1 MLSDVVPHEQ
11 YISELE
17 DLHVTVARVS
27 LTTDEET
34 SCLIN
39 TIKEAGEELKEA
51 LQEDHFIGRFNGIY
65 NINNRCK

>member
-1 MLSDVVPHEQ
+1 MLSTVVPHEQ
-11 YISELE
+11 YISELK

-27 LTTDEET
+27 ITTDEEM

-51 LQEDHFIGRFNGIY
+51 LQEDHFIGRFNKLY
-65 NINNRCK
+65 NITDRCK